1 MVADKALN
9 YDGDK
14 GFNKNSLRS
23 MHRAV
28 KMLKCILAVSKIAMY
43 ILPVYNIY
51 VRRFNAHTFILVQ
64 VRAYAFCFVS

>member
-51 VRRFNAHTFILVQ
+51 VRKCDANTFILEQ
-64 VRAYAFCFVS
+64 VKEYAFCFVS